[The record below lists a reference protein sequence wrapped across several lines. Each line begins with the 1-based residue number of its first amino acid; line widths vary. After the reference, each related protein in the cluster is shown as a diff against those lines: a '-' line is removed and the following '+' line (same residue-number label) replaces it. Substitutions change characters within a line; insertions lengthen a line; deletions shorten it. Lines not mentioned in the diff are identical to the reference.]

1 MVKHKL
7 LIDGLKI
14 KNHIGTFKCLLLIHS
29 KQTKALDMER
39 VYEFLLILL
48 VGLFVYIVIDNT
60 TDQIIL
66 KNNVDESK
74 EAILH

>member
-1 MVKHKL
+1 MK
-7 LIDGLKI
+7 
-14 KNHIGTFKCLLLIHS
+14 
-29 KQTKALDMER
+29 R

-66 KNNVDESK
+66 KNNVDKSK

>member
-1 MVKHKL
+1 
-7 LIDGLKI
+7 
-14 KNHIGTFKCLLLIHS
+14 
-29 KQTKALDMER
+29 MER